1 MPFLSLWL
9 FLFASFSQVLSYHE
23 LYGWKCPKSCCSK
36 PWWVLS
42 ICSLVPKI
50 ELHPGWQ
57 VHGSVGS
64 IMTSGRGAFCRG
76 KRKKFPDVLGLVQ
89 HSKKITKTKKLL
101 EHGGY
106 ACAIRY
112 LLGWDSLGPPQFAS
126 HFSILAP
133 RGCIPPAD
141 SPCSL
146 LEKPG
151 SQVVSSYLCEVL
163 M

>member
-1 MPFLSLWL
+1 
-9 FLFASFSQVLSYHE
+9 
-23 LYGWKCPKSCCSK
+23 
-36 PWWVLS
+36 
-42 ICSLVPKI
+42 
-50 ELHPGWQ
+50 
-57 VHGSVGS
+57 
-64 IMTSGRGAFCRG
+64 MTSGRGAFCRG
-76 KRKKFPDVLGLVQ
+76 KRKKFPDVVGLVQ

-101 EHGGY
+101 EHRGY

-141 SPCSL
+141 SSCSL

-151 SQVVSSYLCEVL
+151 SQEDLQDDEIRAQELSAKRAKLSADRMPETE
-163 M
+163 